1 MELIERYIHEVGRY
15 LPGKNRGDIQA
26 ELRSLLS
33 DALEDSA
40 GAEPNETVVI
50 AALKKFGSPRSVAAK
65 YYPEGQYLIGPALY
79 PLFQMIVWIVIA
91 AVCGSQILAWVVA
104 YLLAGETVN
113 PVSAVAGL
121 VTSIP
126 AALGWVVVVFFILQ
140 RFDVRPG
147 EPEAEWDP
155 TSLPQIAAEVEIK
168 RGERIASIIF
178 ETFLLA
184 VVTLFPERIGAYFFP
199 GGIFFGNP
207 VLSQYLGWISLSLLV
222 SIVLDI
228 YLVWQ
233 GRWNTAN
240 RLALLGANLFSI
252 AVLGLLVQGHTA
264 WLQAHGVINFATAIE
279 KLTEDILA
287 NGQIV
292 TMWAFWLGFSVAL
305 IVTVIETIGLAV
317 RLVCSKPVH

>member
-15 LPGKNRGDIQA
+15 LPAKNRRDIQA

-40 GAEPNETVVI
+40 GAEPTEAAVV
-50 AALKKFGSPRSVAAK
+50 AALKEFGSPRSVAAK

-104 YLLAGETVN
+104 YFLAGETVN
-113 PVSAVAGL
+113 PISAVLGL

-126 AALGWVVVVFFILQ
+126 AALGWVVVVFFFLQ

-155 TSLPQIAAEVEIK
+155 AALPQIDSEGEIK
-168 RGERIASIIF
+168 RSERIVSILF
-178 ETFLLA
+178 ETFFLA
-184 VVTLFPERIGAYFFP
+184 VIALFPERIGAYFFP
-199 GGIFFGNP
+199 SGSFFGNP
-207 VLSQYLGWISLSLLV
+207 VLSQYLAWIGLSLLV
-222 SIVLDI
+222 SIALDI

-233 GRWNTAN
+233 GRWNTLN
-240 RLALLGANLFSI
+240 RLALLGSNLFSI
-252 AVLGLLVQGHTA
+252 VVLGLLVQGHTT
-264 WLQAHGVINFATAIE
+264 WLQAHGVVNFATAMS
-279 KLTEDILA
+279 KLAEDILA

-292 TMWAFWLGFSVAL
+292 TMWAFWMGFSVAL
-305 IVTVIETIGLAV
+305 IVTAIETIVMVV
-317 RLVCSKPVH
+317 RLVRSKLAK